1 MLLREKMSAKPYF
14 GVVDVA
20 LLGVFCAVWAVLNL
34 TLGPLSFSL
43 LHLPVLHDFAA
54 YFTLLLVAW
63 VIGKSGATSMVGII
77 GSAVAI
83 FLGGP
88 PLMVGFAASAVL
100 FDLLMFASHHR
111 ILSTTSSMLVTIL
124 ATLLSTYSVG
134 VIIGV
139 FFTTNTFEWALT
151 FWGVWHMVGGMLT
164 LAITLPI
171 IASLERAGVRRF
183 KNE

>member
-1 MLLREKMSAKPYF
+1 MSAKTYF
-14 GVVDVA
+14 GVVNVA
-20 LLGVFCAVWAVLNL
+20 LIGVFCALWAVLNL

-63 VIGKSGATSMVGII
+63 VTGKSGTASMVGII

-88 PLMVGFAASAVL
+88 PLIVGFAASAVL
-100 FDLLMFASHHR
+100 FDLLMFANHHR
-111 ILSTTSSMLVTIL
+111 ILSTTHGMLVTVV
-124 ATLLSTYSVG
+124 ATLLSAYCAG

-139 FFTTNTFEWALT
+139 FFTTNTFLWALT
-151 FWGVWHMVGGMLT
+151 FWGVWHLVGGILT
-164 LAITLPI
+164 LAIALPI
-171 IASLERAGVRRF
+171 IISLERAGVRTF

>member
-1 MLLREKMSAKPYF
+1 MSAKTYF

-20 LLGVFCAVWAVLNL
+20 LIGVFCAVWAVLNL

-54 YFTLLLVAW
+54 YFTLLLITWAT
-63 VIGKSGATSMVGII
+63 GQSGTASMVGII

-88 PLMVGFAASAVL
+88 PLIVGFAASAVL
-100 FDLLMFASHHR
+100 FDLLMFANHHK
-111 ILSTTSSMLVTIL
+111 ILSTTHSMLVTVI
-124 ATLLSTYSVG
+124 ATLLPRYCAG

-139 FFTTNTFEWALT
+139 FFTTNTFLWALA
-151 FWGVWHMVGGMLT
+151 FWGVWHLVVGILT

-171 IASLERAGVRRF
+171 IISLERAGVRTF